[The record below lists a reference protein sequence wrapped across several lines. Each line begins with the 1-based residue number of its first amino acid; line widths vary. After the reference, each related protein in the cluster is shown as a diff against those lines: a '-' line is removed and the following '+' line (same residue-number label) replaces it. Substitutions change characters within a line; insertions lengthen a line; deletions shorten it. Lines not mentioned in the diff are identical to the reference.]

1 MKGIDDKIEKCFMSF
16 MSHALAFGLP
26 SWRAA
31 RTLQFLK
38 LILSC
43 GLLVLG
49 LYQQLVGYLLL
60 GLACLPLFYRLV
72 LLQAFGYPAF
82 ACTTWKCKI
91 SATHARLSWNCHG
104 KQDRKHA
111 REQPAESLPQSCD
124 VQKIPLLRCQNLT
137 SSRLKW
143 LYNFHGS
150 RGADITWGFRNQ
162 AAMS

>member
-1 MKGIDDKIEKCFMSF
+1 MLWHSVCLLDVLLEHCNFWSWFYRVVCSCLGCIS
-16 MSHALAFGLP
+16 SWLA
-26 SWRAA
+26 
-31 RTLQFLK
+31 T
-38 LILSC
+38 
-43 GLLVLG
+43 
-49 LYQQLVGYLLL
+49 LLL
-60 GLACLPLFYRLV
+60 GLACLPLLYRLV

-91 SATHARLSWNCHG
+91 SATHARLSWNCPG

-111 REQPAESLPQSCD
+111 REQPAESLPQSCG